1 MKVGDG
7 DSYTIDH
14 SSGIYLI
21 DKAGKIRVRHPY
33 GSEVENII
41 KDIQYLT
48 SI

>member
-21 DKAGKIRVRHPY
+21 DKVGKIRVRHPY